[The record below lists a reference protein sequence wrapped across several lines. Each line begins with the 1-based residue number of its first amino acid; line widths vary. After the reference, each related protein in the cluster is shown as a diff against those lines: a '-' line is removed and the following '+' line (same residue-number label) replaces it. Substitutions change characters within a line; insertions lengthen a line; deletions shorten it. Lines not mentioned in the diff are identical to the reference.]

1 MGLTRKH
8 FAGAAEEIRKVQDG
22 ETRREMAKA
31 AATFFRKT
39 NPRFNQPKFLAAC
52 DVTPES
58 EQQRE

>member
-8 FAGAAEEIRKVQDG
+8 FAGVAEEIRKIPDG

-31 AATFFRKT
+31 VATFFHRT

-52 DVTPES
+52 DVAPES